1 MTVINDIL
9 DFSKIEAGKMT
20 IEVVDFDL
28 ARLMEEVAE
37 LLTPSARQKGLEIA
51 CRVDPSLPDRLRGD
65 PARIRQVLTN
75 FAGKAVKFTASG
87 RGDLE
92 ALPVAEADG
101 GVTIRVLFHDSG
113 IGIPADRQA
122 DVFESFTQVDGGSS
136 RAHGG
141 TGLGLTIC
149 RTLVELMGGRIG
161 LESAPGRG
169 STFWFE
175 LTLGRASVEADGPVD
190 EFQGMRVLYAGEIE
204 IDRASACAMLQSWG
218 CQVEAVGSGA
228 EAIARVFTAGDVE
241 PYRLVVLD
249 REMTGLDGEQT
260 GLAIRALS
268 RSATLPIVLL
278 ESWAGT
284 ELGPRSGALPFSA
297 RLVKPVRRS
306 LLRETL
312 RRAAGSAPKPPAI
325 LADPERPAPPTN
337 PTRPRVLMAEDNEI
351 NRRVAV
357 GLLERL
363 GCDVD
368 PVENGRRAVESL
380 DYGRHQL
387 LLMDIQ
393 MPEMDGLSATAAI
406 RQRERISGEGRHI
419 PIIAMTAHA
428 MQGDRERCLEAGMDD
443 YLSKPLRPARLGEV
457 VRAWAALDDGRE
469 PRDAPGTRLPPAL
482 REA

>member
-1 MTVINDIL
+1 
-9 DFSKIEAGKMT
+9 
-20 IEVVDFDL
+20 
-28 ARLMEEVAE
+28 
-37 LLTPSARQKGLEIA
+37 
-51 CRVDPSLPDRLRGD
+51 
-65 PARIRQVLTN
+65 
-75 FAGKAVKFTASG
+75 
-87 RGDLE
+87 
-92 ALPVAEADG
+92 
-101 GVTIRVLFHDSG
+101 
-113 IGIPADRQA
+113 
-122 DVFESFTQVDGGSS
+122 
-136 RAHGG
+136 
-141 TGLGLTIC
+141 
-149 RTLVELMGGRIG
+149 
-161 LESAPGRG
+161 
-169 STFWFE
+169 
-175 LTLGRASVEADGPVD
+175 
-190 EFQGMRVLYAGEIE
+190 
-204 IDRASACAMLQSWG
+204 
-218 CQVEAVGSGA
+218 
-228 EAIARVFTAGDVE
+228 
-241 PYRLVVLD
+241 
-249 REMTGLDGEQT
+249 MTGLDGEQT

-368 PVENGRRAVESL
+368 PVENGRRAVEAL